1 MAIMLDLAS
10 VRLFV
15 LAVELGNL
23 TRAAEA
29 AGTVQPV
36 VSARLKGLEAA
47 LGRKLLERTPRFVRP
62 TMDGLAFLPKARA
75 LMAAHEAAARFDDEP
90 TMRFAIGASDHALGT
105 GLEHV
110 IHHVRT
116 ALPPQG
122 AIELRLGMSQH
133 VRTLFDDGELDA
145 IVIRR
150 EAGGADGEVLGTD
163 PLGWRSM
170 ADKVVAPELPIPL
183 VTLGPPCGVRAMAIR
198 HLDATN
204 RPWREAFVGGSCG
217 ALVAAVRAGL
227 GIAPMGAVASG
238 RMGDVG
244 AHFGLPELPPSEI
257 VMFAR
262 TGSPAASAAA
272 RALEGA
278 VRTML
283 RGQ

>member
-1 MAIMLDLAS
+1 MATTTPTLGDDMLRGAEQISEFLFGSPNQRAKIYHLARTG
-10 VRLFV
+10 VIPCFNLGATIC
-15 LAVELGNL
+15 AV
-23 TRAAEA
+23 AA
-29 AGTVQPV
+29 
-36 VSARLKGLEAA
+36 
-47 LGRKLLERTPRFVRP
+47 
-62 TMDGLAFLPKARA
+62 D
-75 LMAAHEAAARFDDEP
+75 
-90 TMRFAIGASDHALGT
+90 
-105 GLEHV
+105 
-110 IHHVRT
+110 
-116 ALPPQG
+116 
-122 AIELRLGMSQH
+122 
-133 VRTLFDDGELDA
+133 
-145 IVIRR
+145 
-150 EAGGADGEVLGTD
+150 
-163 PLGWRSM
+163 
-170 ADKVVAPELPIPL
+170 LPIPL
-183 VTLGPPCGVRAMAIR
+183 VTLGPPCGVRAVAIR

-227 GIAPMGAVASG
+227 GIAPIGAVASG